1 MSLLIY
7 SPKCSHSLEVI
18 KFIDANPQL
27 RQLVHYHNVSELG
40 IPDRYRQKITRV
52 PTMLTKN
59 GKLLVGNEI
68 KAWLESLLPSKNG
81 VQPLDIVGKCNLFNL
96 DGDDDNGMF
105 AIEDYGQSLQPALTP
120 EIEERIKRNVSD
132 AYNQIKNS

>member
-18 KFIDANPQL
+18 KFIEANPQL
-27 RQLVHYHNVSELG
+27 RQLVRYHNVSELG
-40 IPDRYRQKITRV
+40 IPEQYRQKITRV

-59 GKLLVGNEI
+59 SKLLVGNEI

-81 VQPLDIVGKCNLFNL
+81 VQHLNISGNCSLSNL

-105 AIEDYGQSLQPALTP
+105 AIEDYGQSLQPALTA
-120 EIEERIKRNVSD
+120 EIQERIKMNVSD
-132 AYNQIKNS
+132 AYNQIKNT